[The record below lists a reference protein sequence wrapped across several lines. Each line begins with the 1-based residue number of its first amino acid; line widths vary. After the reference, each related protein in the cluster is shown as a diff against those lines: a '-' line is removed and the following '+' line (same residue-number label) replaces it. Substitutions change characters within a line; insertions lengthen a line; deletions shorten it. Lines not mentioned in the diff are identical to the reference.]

1 MQLIYRVS
9 AILGLLISFQ
19 QTAFSCEKYESF
31 TLDEQ
36 KSFREMLNKSNAD
49 PLDRLFAF
57 NQLACSD
64 DPNIRSYAI
73 REGLKNSSDELVR
86 NQVMLTAFMQMKRV
100 DIELGESDGAT
111 KDDQSF
117 IKKNS
122 GIFSKNVQYKS
133 KTDGCISLYRTDKC
147 LSNSSLFIKGDKVEY
162 NYKSIFGEFR
172 LTSNNEM
179 LGFLRVA
186 NTRKYSRIPAVIKL
200 F

>member
-1 MQLIYRVS
+1 MQLIYRIS
-9 AILGLLISFQ
+9 AILCLSISFQ
-19 QTAFSCEKYESF
+19 QTVFSCEKYESF

-57 NQLACSD
+57 NRLACSD
-64 DPNIRSYAI
+64 DPNIRSYAV

-100 DIELGESDGAT
+100 DIELGESTDAT

-122 GIFSKNVQYKS
+122 GIFSKNVQYRS
-133 KTDGCISLYRTDKC
+133 KTDGCISLYRADKC
-147 LSNSSLFIKGDKVEY
+147 LSSSSLFIKGDKIEY

-186 NTRKYSRIPAVIKL
+186 NTKKYSRIPAVIKL